1 MYDKHGTLLSGY
13 EIEPRAQP
21 WPHLD
26 KTLFPGYQIQQ
37 PGALCDRMN
46 YVLYSFSKNESLW
59 MSHEMLFIEFTQNVN
74 HHQRRYQNEKQ
85 IKWKIKSDIQFWFLK

>member
-26 KTLFPGYQIQQ
+26 KILFPGSQIQQ
-37 PGALCDRMN
+37 PGALCNRMN
-46 YVLYSFSKNESLW
+46 YVLFGWVKL
-59 MSHEMLFIEFTQNVN
+59 HDIDPIEKVAIANLNWTKVMQWV
-74 HHQRRYQNEKQ
+74 HHAV
-85 IKWKIKSDIQFWFLK
+85 L